1 MMEKTSFPVLV
12 SQDSDVG
19 RSEKRF
25 YEDRLRV
32 ENIVTKSGLRI
43 TLAVVSDGIG
53 GENAGER
60 AAQKTVDTI
69 FNFCSESTSTNIL
82 QILEAAIIHA
92 NKEVFAES
100 KLLRA
105 NRNMGATVAVA
116 AICDQHLYIA
126 NVGDSR
132 IYLIRGNEIKQITI
146 DHSWGMEV
154 YRAKKLSFDEA
165 MRHPRKDEL
174 IRSIGYDATV
184 EVDLGLYL
192 NGINESEEAAR
203 KAQGLQL
210 LPGDKI
216 LICSD
221 GLIKKIKPTNK
232 HYVEESEIVPIINDS
247 KPEESANNLVKKA
260 LERGAND
267 NVSAIVLEIPGGRP
281 KISIKK
287 VARYALPILVAL
299 VVIVLVVVGAINR
312 NASNPLATLPPI
324 EYGQIL
330 IADERDLDVFVRE
343 INSSG
348 VYSSQGD
355 LIDFK
360 SGTVIQTGAGKGFIR
375 LGFTNQVAVYLA
387 ENSVIVLVDQKE
399 KQTTIQFNQGK
410 IIVQLPDTIPQ
421 GNAFIVKTEL
431 EEYAKIEGSM
441 MGVYSEPNSTFVRID
456 CLEGTCY
463 YSPDG
468 LNWKPFEEGWHV
480 EQQEINLGTQNEQWV
495 FVPLLV
501 ATPTASIIPTEEPT
515 ELPTPTFTLSGQDG
529 TTPLPG
535 PTQPPAP
542 SNTMT
547 MTPTTTNT
555 APTNPTFSPTCST
568 TPTPSRTNTIT
579 LTNTQSPTHTPT
591 STYTPTPTNTST
603 STPTPTLTNS
613 PTLITDDP
621 K

>member
-1 MMEKTSFPVLV
+1 MMEKTSFPILV

-100 KLLRA
+100 RLLRA

-116 AICDQHLYIA
+116 AICDQRLYVA

-165 MRHPRKDEL
+165 MRHPRKEEL

-192 NGINESEEAAR
+192 NGINEPEEAAK

-281 KISIKK
+281 IISIKK

-431 EEYAKIEGSM
+431 KEYAKIEGSM
-441 MGVYSEPNSTFVRID
+441 MGVYSEPNSRLIRID

-463 YSPDG
+463 YSSDG
-468 LNWKPFEEGWHV
+468 LNWESFIEGWHV
-480 EQQEINLGTQNEQWV
+480 EQQEINPGTMNELWV
-495 FVPLLV
+495 FVPQLV

-515 ELPTPTFTLSGQDG
+515 DLQTPLFTPSEQNNI
-529 TTPLPG
+529 TPLPG

>member
-1 MMEKTSFPVLV
+1 
-12 SQDSDVG
+12 
-19 RSEKRF
+19 
-25 YEDRLRV
+25 
-32 ENIVTKSGLRI
+32 
-43 TLAVVSDGIG
+43 
-53 GENAGER
+53 
-60 AAQKTVDTI
+60 
-69 FNFCSESTSTNIL
+69 
-82 QILEAAIIHA
+82 
-92 NKEVFAES
+92 
-100 KLLRA
+100 
-105 NRNMGATVAVA
+105 
-116 AICDQHLYIA
+116 
-126 NVGDSR
+126 
-132 IYLIRGNEIKQITI
+132 
-146 DHSWGMEV
+146 
-154 YRAKKLSFDEA
+154 
-165 MRHPRKDEL
+165 MRHPRKEEL

-192 NGINESEEAAR
+192 NGINEPEEAAR

-348 VYSSQGD
+348 DYSSQGD

-431 EEYAKIEGSM
+431 KEYAKIEGSM
-441 MGVYSEPNSTFVRID
+441 MGVYSEPNSRLIRID

-463 YSPDG
+463 YSSDG
-468 LNWKPFEEGWHV
+468 LNWESFIEGWHV
-480 EQQEINLGTQNEQWV
+480 EQQEINPGTMNELWV
-495 FVPLLV
+495 FVPQLV

-515 ELPTPTFTLSGQDG
+515 DLQTPLFTPSEQNNI
-529 TTPLPG
+529 TPLPG

-547 MTPTTTNT
+547 MTM
-555 APTNPTFSPTCST
+555 
-568 TPTPSRTNTIT
+568 TPTLPYT
-579 LTNTQSPTHTPT
+579 PTHTPV
-591 STYTPTPTNTST
+591 TPTVSPEPTEPTVSPEPT
-603 STPTPTLTNS
+603 EPTESPEPTEPTESPEPTEPTESPEPPGTESPEPITPTKPTK
-613 PTLITDDP
+613 PH
-621 K
+621 

>member
-1 MMEKTSFPVLV
+1 MMEKTSFPILV

-32 ENIVTKSGLRI
+32 ENIVTKSGLQI

-69 FNFCSESTSTNIL
+69 FSFCTESTSTNVL

-116 AICDQHLYIA
+116 AICDQRLYVA

-132 IYLIRGNEIKQITI
+132 IYLIRGDEIKQITV

-165 MRHPRKDEL
+165 MRHPRKEEL

-192 NGINESEEAAR
+192 NGINEPEEAAR
-203 KAQGLQL
+203 KAQGLRL

-221 GLIKKIKPTNK
+221 GLIKKIRSTNK
-232 HYVEESEIVPIINDS
+232 HYVEDSEIVSIINDS
-247 KPEESANNLVKKA
+247 KPEQSANNLVKKA

-287 VARYALPILVAL
+287 VGKYALPILLAL
-299 VVIVLVVVGAINR
+299 GMIIIVIVGAINR
-312 NASNPLATLPPI
+312 NASKPLATLPPI

-330 IADERDLDVFVRE
+330 IANAQNLEVNARE
-343 INSSG
+343 INDNG
-348 VYSSQGD
+348 NYYSEGD
-355 LIDFK
+355 LLDFK
-360 SGTVIQTGAGKGFIR
+360 IGTVIQTGNGENGFIR
-375 LGFTNQVAVYLA
+375 LGFSNQIAVYLA
-387 ENSVIVLVDQKE
+387 EDSVIELVDQND
-399 KQTTIQFNQGK
+399 KQTTIQLNRGR
-410 IIVQLPDTIPQ
+410 IIVELPEAIPQ
-421 GNAFIVKTEL
+421 GKAFIVKSEF

-441 MGVYSEPNSTFVRID
+441 MGVLSDPETGFMRID

-463 YSPDG
+463 YSADG
-468 LNWKPFEEGWHV
+468 LNWEPFEEGWHV
-480 EQQEINLGTQNEQWV
+480 EQQESYPGTMNELWV

-515 ELPTPTFTLSGQDG
+515 ELPTPTFMLSGQDG

-535 PTQPPAP
+535 PTQTPAP

-547 MTPTTTNT
+547 MTPTATH
-555 APTNPTFSPTCST
+555 
-568 TPTPSRTNTIT
+568 TPARTNT
-579 LTNTQSPTHTPT
+579 STHTI
-591 STYTPTPTNTST
+591 TPTPTTIT
-603 STPTPTLTNS
+603 PAHTITPTPTTITPAHTNIS
-613 PTLITDDP
+613 TNTNTPIPITTPTNPQD
-621 K
+621 

>member
-1 MMEKTSFPVLV
+1 MMEKTSFPILV

-69 FNFCSESTSTNIL
+69 FSFCSESTSTDIL

-100 KLLRA
+100 RLLRA

-116 AICDQHLYIA
+116 AICDQRLYVA

-165 MRHPRKDEL
+165 MRHPRKEEL

-192 NGINESEEAAR
+192 NGINEPEEAAR

-287 VARYALPILVAL
+287 VGRYAIPIFVAL

-348 VYSSQGD
+348 DYSSQGD

-431 EEYAKIEGSM
+431 KEYAKIEGSM
-441 MGVYSEPNSTFVRID
+441 MGVYSEPNSRLIRID

-463 YSPDG
+463 YSSDG
-468 LNWKPFEEGWHV
+468 LNWESFIEGWHV
-480 EQQEINLGTQNEQWV
+480 EQQEINPGTMNELWV
-495 FVPLLV
+495 FVPQLV

-515 ELPTPTFTLSGQDG
+515 DLQTPLFTPSEQNNI
-529 TTPLPG
+529 TPLPG

-547 MTPTTTNT
+547 MTM
-555 APTNPTFSPTCST
+555 
-568 TPTPSRTNTIT
+568 TPTLPYT
-579 LTNTQSPTHTPT
+579 PTHTPV
-591 STYTPTPTNTST
+591 TPTVSPEPTEPTVSPEPT
-603 STPTPTLTNS
+603 EPTESPEPTEPTESPEPPGTESPEPITPTKPTK
-613 PTLITDDP
+613 PH
-621 K
+621 

>member
-69 FNFCSESTSTNIL
+69 FSFCSESTSTDIL

-100 KLLRA
+100 RLLRA

-116 AICDQHLYIA
+116 AICDQRLYVA

-165 MRHPRKDEL
+165 MRHPRKEEL

-192 NGINESEEAAR
+192 NGINEPEEAAR

-247 KPEESANNLVKKA
+247 EPEESANNLVKKA

-348 VYSSQGD
+348 DYSSQGD

-360 SGTVIQTGAGKGFIR
+360 SGTVIQTGAGEEGFIR
-375 LGFTNQVAVYLA
+375 LGFSNQIAVYLA
-387 ENSVIVLVDQKE
+387 ENSVIELVDQNE
-399 KQTTIQFNQGK
+399 EQTTIQFNQGK

-431 EEYAKIEGSM
+431 KEYAKIEGSM

-468 LNWKPFEEGWHV
+468 LYWESFEEGWHV
-480 EQQEINLGTQNEQWV
+480 EQQEIFAGTQNELWV
-495 FVPLLV
+495 FVPQLV

-515 ELPTPTFTLSGQDG
+515 ELQTPLFTPSEQNNI
-529 TTPLPG
+529 TPLPG

-547 MTPTTTNT
+547 MTMTM
-555 APTNPTFSPTCST
+555 
-568 TPTPSRTNTIT
+568 TPTLPYT
-579 LTNTQSPTHTPT
+579 PTHTPV
-591 STYTPTPTNTST
+591 TPTVSPEPTEPTVSPEPT
-603 STPTPTLTNS
+603 EPTESPEPTEPTESPEPPGTESPEPITPTKPTK
-613 PTLITDDP
+613 PH
-621 K
+621 

>member
-69 FNFCSESTSTNIL
+69 FSFCSESTSTDIL

-100 KLLRA
+100 RLLRA

-116 AICDQHLYIA
+116 AICDQRLYVA

-165 MRHPRKDEL
+165 MRHPRKEEL

-192 NGINESEEAAR
+192 NGINEPEEAAR

-247 KPEESANNLVKKA
+247 EPEESANNLVKKA

-312 NASNPLATLPPI
+312 NASKPLATLPPI

-348 VYSSQGD
+348 DYSSQGD

-387 ENSVIVLVDQKE
+387 ENSVIVLVDQNE
-399 KQTTIQFNQGK
+399 EQTTIQFNQGK

-468 LNWKPFEEGWHV
+468 LYWESFEEGWHV
-480 EQQEINLGTQNEQWV
+480 EQQEIFAGTQNELWV
-495 FVPLLV
+495 FVPQLV

-515 ELPTPTFTLSGQDG
+515 ELQTPLFTPSEQNNI
-529 TTPLPG
+529 TPLPG

-547 MTPTTTNT
+547 MTMTM
-555 APTNPTFSPTCST
+555 
-568 TPTPSRTNTIT
+568 TPTLPYT
-579 LTNTQSPTHTPT
+579 PTHTPV
-591 STYTPTPTNTST
+591 TPTVSPEPTEPTVSPEPT
-603 STPTPTLTNS
+603 EPTESPEPTEPTESPEPPGTESPEPITPTKPTK
-613 PTLITDDP
+613 PH
-621 K
+621 

>member
-1 MMEKTSFPVLV
+1 M
-12 SQDSDVG
+12 
-19 RSEKRF
+19 
-25 YEDRLRV
+25 
-32 ENIVTKSGLRI
+32 
-43 TLAVVSDGIG
+43 
-53 GENAGER
+53 
-60 AAQKTVDTI
+60 
-69 FNFCSESTSTNIL
+69 
-82 QILEAAIIHA
+82 
-92 NKEVFAES
+92 
-100 KLLRA
+100 
-105 NRNMGATVAVA
+105 
-116 AICDQHLYIA
+116 
-126 NVGDSR
+126 
-132 IYLIRGNEIKQITI
+132 
-146 DHSWGMEV
+146 
-154 YRAKKLSFDEA
+154 
-165 MRHPRKDEL
+165 
-174 IRSIGYDATV
+174 
-184 EVDLGLYL
+184 
-192 NGINESEEAAR
+192 
-203 KAQGLQL
+203 
-210 LPGDKI
+210 
-216 LICSD
+216 
-221 GLIKKIKPTNK
+221 
-232 HYVEESEIVPIINDS
+232 
-247 KPEESANNLVKKA
+247 
-260 LERGAND
+260 
-267 NVSAIVLEIPGGRP
+267 
-281 KISIKK
+281 
-287 VARYALPILVAL
+287 
-299 VVIVLVVVGAINR
+299 VIVLVVVGAINR

>member
-60 AAQKTVDTI
+60 AAQKTVDTV
-69 FNFCSESTSTNIL
+69 FSFCSESTSTDIL

-100 KLLRA
+100 RLLRA

-116 AICDQHLYIA
+116 AICDQRLYVA

-165 MRHPRKDEL
+165 MRHPRKEEL

-192 NGINESEEAAR
+192 NGINEPEEAAR

-247 KPEESANNLVKKA
+247 EPEESANNLVKKA

-431 EEYAKIEGSM
+431 KEYAKIEGSM
-441 MGVYSEPNSTFVRID
+441 MGVYSEPNSRLIRID

-463 YSPDG
+463 YSSDG
-468 LNWKPFEEGWHV
+468 LNWESFIGGWHV
-480 EQQEINLGTQNEQWV
+480 EQQEINPGTMNELWV
-495 FVPLLV
+495 FVPQLV

-515 ELPTPTFTLSGQDG
+515 DLQTPLFTPSEQNNI
-529 TTPLPG
+529 TPLPG